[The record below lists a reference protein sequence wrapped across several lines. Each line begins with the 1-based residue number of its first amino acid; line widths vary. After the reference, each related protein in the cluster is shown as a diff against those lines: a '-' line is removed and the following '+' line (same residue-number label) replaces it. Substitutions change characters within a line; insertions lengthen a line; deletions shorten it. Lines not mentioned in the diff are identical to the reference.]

1 MIVLPPP
8 IVIRP
13 ADNIAAMLR
22 ALADEVEAGT
32 DIQNVFLVIEHEDD
46 EETDVRC
53 FDPCDDPYRAAG
65 ILSRAVRDVLP

>member
-22 ALADEVEAGT
+22 ALADELEAGT

-46 EETDVRC
+46 DETDVRS
-53 FDPCDDPYRAAG
+53 FGPCDDLYRAAG